1 MHWLH
6 NGIVALLSSH
16 RDRCSATHLSKQDTF
31 SSHFRKLNKQL
42 CCSKEAAQWFVSVSS
57 QLQQYKTSSRFFY
70 CQLRRLQICHCVQLN
85 AQFCCL
91 WRNVEASCHKY
102 FVIFS
107 RSQHRRILPAMCH
120 NLQYGGHSPPA
131 TVLTTPACCSINSI
145 AVKKTDIGSES
156 RFLPTPLAFDAPF
169 IGVPVGLLL
178 CRLAWKK
185 LEWCGYPTVK
195 NFWYV
200 YSF

>member
-1 MHWLH
+1 M
-6 NGIVALLSSH
+6 
-16 RDRCSATHLSKQDTF
+16 
-31 SSHFRKLNKQL
+31 
-42 CCSKEAAQWFVSVSS
+42 
-57 QLQQYKTSSRFFY
+57 
-70 CQLRRLQICHCVQLN
+70 RR
-85 AQFCCL
+85 QFCCL
-91 WRNVEASCHKY
+91 WHNVEASCHKY

-145 AVKKTDIGSES
+145 AVKKPDIGSES
-156 RFLPTPLAFDAPF
+156 QFLPTPLAFDAPF

-195 NFWYV
+195 NFWYI
-200 YSF
+200 YSFWQNSWSWQTHTQADTQTPHDDIGRDCIASRGKNLLHTWNY